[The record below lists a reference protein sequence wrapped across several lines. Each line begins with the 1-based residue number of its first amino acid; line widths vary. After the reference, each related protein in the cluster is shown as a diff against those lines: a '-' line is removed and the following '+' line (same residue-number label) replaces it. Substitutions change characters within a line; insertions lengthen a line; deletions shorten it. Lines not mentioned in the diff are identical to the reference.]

1 MYKKLSLQHNFSN
14 MSVYMVLFVSGL
26 DTSSFFDASD
36 GQIYCKS
43 CYSHKFGHRGRRAK
57 SVGPVETQKIPANA
71 QNNEAACPTC
81 NGRVFEGSIFFFIFK
96 YVYFK
101 IHQFHSITFFSFLQ
115 LKESLPN
122 VVGSTNIVSNV
133 LTATSFW
140 MPLTFLMVSKVA
152 FFATLVIDQDS
163 LKLVPK
169 ILNMPKPLS
178 ILRSSVR
185 IV

>member
-1 MYKKLSLQHNFSN
+1 M
-14 MSVYMVLFVSGL
+14 
-26 DTSSFFDASD
+26 
-36 GQIYCKS
+36 
-43 CYSHKFGHRGRRAK
+43 
-57 SVGPVETQKIPANA
+57 
-71 QNNEAACPTC
+71 
-81 NGRVFEGSIFFFIFK
+81 
-96 YVYFK
+96 YFK
-101 IHQFHSITFFSFLQ
+101 IHQFPSIPFFSFLQ

>member
-1 MYKKLSLQHNFSN
+1 M
-14 MSVYMVLFVSGL
+14 
-26 DTSSFFDASD
+26 
-36 GQIYCKS
+36 
-43 CYSHKFGHRGRRAK
+43 
-57 SVGPVETQKIPANA
+57 
-71 QNNEAACPTC
+71 
-81 NGRVFEGSIFFFIFK
+81 
-96 YVYFK
+96 
-101 IHQFHSITFFSFLQ
+101 
-115 LKESLPN
+115 
-122 VVGSTNIVSNV
+122 VGSTNIVSNV

-140 MPLTFLMVSKVA
+140 MPLIFLMVSKEA